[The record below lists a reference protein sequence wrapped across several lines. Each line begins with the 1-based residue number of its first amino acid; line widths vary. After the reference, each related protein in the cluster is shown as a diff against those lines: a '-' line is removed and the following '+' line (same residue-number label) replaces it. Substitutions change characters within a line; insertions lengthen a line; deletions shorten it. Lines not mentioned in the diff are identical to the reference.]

1 MIINDKPRHYTGLST
16 DTKPNLGYSG
26 NGYVFFE
33 SDSGLEYVYNGKIGA
48 WIPMSETTDTPCTGI
63 LKIEKTSSE
72 GLIDNYTIYYTNG
85 AQTTYQVTNGE
96 HGTRIAISDHNTW
109 VLDGVDTGV
118 SAVGEKGE
126 QGIPGKQGPQGEKG
140 DTGNVISVIRRD
152 DAIIAVNPD
161 TGEETVLLTLEEVK
175 GEKGDKGDQGE
186 QGIQGEKGDQGE
198 QGEKGDTGNGIETI
212 EKTSSSPD
220 GLTDTYTITFTNG
233 ETTTFT
239 VKNGN
244 GIIGFTK
251 TSEGLA
257 DTYTLQFADG
267 STQEFTV
274 TNGESAYQIDKRL
287 HSEDPTFP
295 ASETDWEDWIV
306 PNINPDTLTWQIKG
320 RDTGIYAK
328 GSDEKYQMVYSDA
341 TPQID
346 LEHNKAF
353 ICKGNI
359 SGLEIRFPNYPH
371 GAFPG
376 NITPGWISEV
386 TFKSTVVTP
395 HEIKIFTDNLTD
407 DIKLIYYHLGKVRQD
422 LDFKTGSTVNLV
434 FQYDGLNIY
443 CYYTEIADDITD

>member
-33 SDSGLEYVYNGKIGA
+33 SDSGREYVYNGKIGA
-48 WIPMSETTDTPCTGI
+48 WVPMSEITDTPCTGI

-198 QGEKGDTGNGIETI
+198 QGEKGDQG
-212 EKTSSSPD
+212 D
-220 GLTDTYTITFTNG
+220 AGLTPYIG
-233 ETTTFT
+233 E
-239 VKNGN
+239 NLN
-244 GIIGFTK
+244 WWIGD
-251 TSEGLA
+251 E
-257 DTYTLQFADG
+257 
-267 STQEFTV
+267 
-274 TNGESAYQIDKRL
+274 
-287 HSEDPTFP
+287 
-295 ASETDWEDWIV
+295 
-306 PNINPDTLTWQIKG
+306 
-320 RDTGIYAK
+320 DTGVYAK
-328 GSDEKYQMVYSDA
+328 GSDEKYNIIKEGGRITVNLS
-341 TPQID
+341 
-346 LEHNKAF
+346 HNNAF
-353 ICKGNI
+353 ICKNDLNALTI
-359 SGLEIRFPNYPH
+359 V
-371 GAFPG
+371 FPG
-376 NITPGWISEV
+376 NVTFPDDDSIVPGWISEI
-386 TFKSTVVTP
+386 TFKGSVSQDFVFLENVDTSKIKYYKFGRLRTGIHFETNST
-395 HEIKIFTDNLTD
+395 INL
-407 DIKLIYYHLGKVRQD
+407 I
-422 LDFKTGSTVNLV
+422 
-434 FQYDGLNIY
+434 FQYDGLNVY
-443 CYYTEIADDITD
+443 CYITEISDDVAVD

>member
-16 DTKPNLGYSG
+16 DTKPNLGYVG
-26 NGYVFFE
+26 EGYIFFE
-33 SDSGLEYVYNGKIGA
+33 SDSGLEYVYNAKIGS
-48 WIPMSETTDTPCTGI
+48 WVPMSKTTDTPCTGI

-72 GLIDNYTIYYTNG
+72 GLIDYYTIYYTNG
-85 AQTTYQVTNGE
+85 AETTYKITNGKNGYTPVITI
-96 HGTRIAISDHNTW
+96 GTNGHWYI
-109 VLDGVDTGV
+109 DGQDTGV
-118 SAVGEKGE
+118 NAVGKE
-126 QGIPGKQGPQGEKG
+126 GP
-140 DTGNVISVIRRD
+140 
-152 DAIIAVNPD
+152 
-161 TGEETVLLTLEEVK
+161 
-175 GEKGDKGDQGE
+175 KGDKGDKGDTGE
-186 QGIQGEKGDQGE
+186 PGPKGDKGDKGEPGIQGPKGDRGSQGE
-198 QGEKGDTGNGIETI
+198 PGIQGKKGDKGDKGEKGDTGNGIETI
-212 EKTSSSPD
+212 TKTSSSPD

-244 GIIGFTK
+244 GIIGFSK
-251 TSEGLA
+251 TSEGLV

-267 STQEFTV
+267 STQEFIV

-295 ASETDWEDWIV
+295 ASETEWEDWIV
-306 PNINPDTLTWQIKG
+306 PNIDQKTFNWKIKG

-328 GSDEKYQMVYSDA
+328 GSDEKYQMIYSDA

-359 SGLEIRFPNYPH
+359 SGLEIRFPNDPH

-376 NITPGWISEV
+376 NTTPGWISEV

-407 DIKLIYYHLGKVRQD
+407 DVKLIYYHLGKVRQD
-422 LDFKTGSTVNLV
+422 LDFRTGSTVNLV

-443 CYYTEIADDITD
+443 CYYTEIADDISD